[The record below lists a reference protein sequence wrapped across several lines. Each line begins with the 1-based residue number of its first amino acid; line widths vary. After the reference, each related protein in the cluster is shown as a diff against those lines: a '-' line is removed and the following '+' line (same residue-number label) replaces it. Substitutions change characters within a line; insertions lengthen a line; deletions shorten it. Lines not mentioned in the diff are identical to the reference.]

1 MGTSHKCTV
10 HPGMS
15 GGLVA
20 CGLLTGVAVAG
31 CICLGENL
39 GFNML
44 MCVFC
49 LVAIAGL
56 WTNEKEVK
64 LDGKDNKETQ
74 TKPEEK
80 TEQCYDKK
88 L

>member
-1 MGTSHKCTV
+1 MLGYTRYKVKCAEMT
-10 HPGMS
+10 GS
-15 GGLVA
+15 LVA
-20 CGLLTGVAVAG
+20 CGLLTGVAVVV
-31 CICLGENL
+31 CICLDETL

-49 LVAIAGL
+49 VVAIASL
-56 WTNEKEVK
+56 WTGDKEKK

-80 TEQCYDKK
+80 TDKD